1 MNMTYRQEHY
11 TTLLLV
17 ILHFLIGVSIGA
29 SLLLTGGCTTTRTFP
44 DGTVEVEALDP
55 NALAAFVQL
64 ANGAMELIAAEQ
76 GSVVEEEEGDPNVE
90 TLVADMLSMQ
100 TILLRAQAIM
110 EDGVTEDELV
120 MLQDLYAQA
129 NALLERH
136 GINIKVSTPRR

>member
-1 MNMTYRQEHY
+1 MTYRQEHY

-29 SLLLTGGCTTTRTFP
+29 TLLLTGGCTTTRTFP

-64 ANGAMELIAAEQ
+64 ANGAMELIAAERE
-76 GSVVEEEEGDPNVE
+76 SVVEEEEGDPNVE

-120 MLQDLYAQA
+120 MLQDLYAQV
-129 NALLERH
+129 NGLLERH

>member
-1 MNMTYRQEHY
+1 MTYRQEHY

-29 SLLLTGGCTTTRTFP
+29 SLLLMGGCTTTRTFP

-64 ANGAMELIAAEQ
+64 ANGAMELIAAERE
-76 GSVVEEEEGDPNVE
+76 SVAEEEEGDPNAE

-120 MLQDLYAQA
+120 MLQDLYAQV
-129 NALLERH
+129 NELLERH

>member
-1 MNMTYRQEHY
+1 MTYRQEHY

-76 GSVVEEEEGDPNVE
+76 GSVVEEEEGDPNAE

-120 MLQDLYAQA
+120 MLQDLYAQV
-129 NALLERH
+129 NGLLERH

>member
-1 MNMTYRQEHY
+1 MTYRQEHY

>member
-1 MNMTYRQEHY
+1 MTYRQEHY

-64 ANGAMELIAAEQ
+64 ANGAMELIAAERE
-76 GSVVEEEEGDPNVE
+76 SVVEEEEGDPNVE

-120 MLQDLYAQA
+120 MLQDLYAQV
-129 NALLERH
+129 NGLLERH

>member
-1 MNMTYRQEHY
+1 M
-11 TTLLLV
+11 
-17 ILHFLIGVSIGA
+17 
-29 SLLLTGGCTTTRTFP
+29 GGCVTTRTLP

-76 GSVVEEEEGDPNVE
+76 ESVVEEEEEGDPNAE

-129 NALLERH
+129 NGLLERH

>member
-1 MNMTYRQEHY
+1 MTYRQERR
-11 TTLLLV
+11 TVLLLV
-17 ILHFLIGVSIGA
+17 ILHFLIGVSIGT
-29 SLLLTGGCTTTRTFP
+29 SLLLMGGCTTTRTLP

-76 GSVVEEEEGDPNVE
+76 APVVEEGDPNAE

-120 MLQDLYAQA
+120 MLQDLYSQA

-136 GINIKVSTPRR
+136 GINIKVATPRR

>member
-1 MNMTYRQEHY
+1 MTYRQEHY

-29 SLLLTGGCTTTRTFP
+29 TLLLTGGCTTTRTFP

-76 GSVVEEEEGDPNVE
+76 GSVVEEEEGDPNAE

-120 MLQDLYAQA
+120 MLQDLYAQV
-129 NALLERH
+129 NGLLERH

>member
-1 MNMTYRQEHY
+1 MTYRQEHY

-64 ANGAMELIAAEQ
+64 ANGAMELIAAER
-76 GSVVEEEEGDPNVE
+76 GSVVEEEEGDPNAE

>member
-1 MNMTYRQEHY
+1 MTYRQEHY

-29 SLLLTGGCTTTRTFP
+29 SLLLMGGCTTTRTLP

-76 GSVVEEEEGDPNVE
+76 ESVVEEEEEGDPNAE

-129 NALLERH
+129 NGLLERH
-136 GINIKVSTPRR
+136 GINIKVATPRR

>member
-1 MNMTYRQEHY
+1 MTYRQEHY

-76 GSVVEEEEGDPNVE
+76 GSVVEEEEGDPNAE

-136 GINIKVSTPRR
+136 GINIKVATPRR

>member
-1 MNMTYRQEHY
+1 MTYRQERR
-11 TTLLLV
+11 TVLLLV
-17 ILHFLIGVSIGA
+17 ILHFLIGVSIGT
-29 SLLLTGGCTTTRTFP
+29 SLLLMGGCTTTRTLP

-76 GSVVEEEEGDPNVE
+76 APVVEEGDPNAE
-90 TLVADMLSMQ
+90 TLVADVLSMQ

-120 MLQDLYAQA
+120 MLQDLYSQA
-129 NALLERH
+129 NTLLERH
-136 GINIKVSTPRR
+136 GINIKVATPRR

>member
-1 MNMTYRQEHY
+1 M
-11 TTLLLV
+11 
-17 ILHFLIGVSIGA
+17 
-29 SLLLTGGCTTTRTFP
+29 GGCTTTRTLP

-76 GSVVEEEEGDPNVE
+76 ESVVEEEEGDPNAE

-100 TILLRAQAIM
+100 TIMLRAQAIM

-136 GINIKVSTPRR
+136 GINIKVATPRR

>member
-1 MNMTYRQEHY
+1 MTYRQEHY

-136 GINIKVSTPRR
+136 GINIKVATPRR

>member
-1 MNMTYRQEHY
+1 M
-11 TTLLLV
+11 
-17 ILHFLIGVSIGA
+17 
-29 SLLLTGGCTTTRTFP
+29 GGCTTTRTLP

-76 GSVVEEEEGDPNVE
+76 APVVEEGDPNAE

-120 MLQDLYAQA
+120 MLQDLYSQA

-136 GINIKVSTPRR
+136 GINIKVATPRR

>member
-1 MNMTYRQEHY
+1 MTYRQEHY

-100 TILLRAQAIM
+100 TIMLRAQAIM

-120 MLQDLYAQA
+120 MLQDLYTQV
-129 NALLERH
+129 NGLLERH

>member
-1 MNMTYRQEHY
+1 MTYRQEHY

-17 ILHFLIGVSIGA
+17 ILHFLIGVSIGV
-29 SLLLTGGCTTTRTFP
+29 SLLLTGGCTTTRTLP
-44 DGTVEVEALDP
+44 DGTIEVEALDP

-100 TILLRAQAIM
+100 TIMLRAQAIM

-120 MLQDLYAQA
+120 MLQDLYAQV
-129 NALLERH
+129 NGLLERH

>member
-1 MNMTYRQEHY
+1 MTYRQEHY

-120 MLQDLYAQA
+120 MLQDLYAQV
-129 NALLERH
+129 NGLLERH

>member
-1 MNMTYRQEHY
+1 MTYRQEHY

-29 SLLLTGGCTTTRTFP
+29 SLLLMGGCTTTRTFP

-64 ANGAMELIAAEQ
+64 ANGAMELIAAER
-76 GSVVEEEEGDPNVE
+76 GSVVEEEEGDPNAE

-136 GINIKVSTPRR
+136 GINIKVATPRR

>member
-1 MNMTYRQEHY
+1 MTYRQEHY

-64 ANGAMELIAAEQ
+64 ANGAMELIAAERE
-76 GSVVEEEEGDPNVE
+76 SVVEEEEGDPNAE

-120 MLQDLYAQA
+120 MLQDLYAQV
-129 NALLERH
+129 NGLLERH

>member
-1 MNMTYRQEHY
+1 MTYRQERR
-11 TTLLLV
+11 TVLLLV
-17 ILHFLIGVSIGA
+17 ILHFLIGVSIGT
-29 SLLLTGGCTTTRTFP
+29 SLLLMGGCTTTRTLP

-76 GSVVEEEEGDPNVE
+76 APVVEEGDPNAE

-120 MLQDLYAQA
+120 MLQDLFAQA

-136 GINIKVSTPRR
+136 RINIKVATPRR

>member
-1 MNMTYRQEHY
+1 MTYRQEHY

-17 ILHFLIGVSIGA
+17 ILHFLIGVSIGV

-76 GSVVEEEEGDPNVE
+76 GSVVEEEEGDPNAE

-100 TILLRAQAIM
+100 TIMLRAQAIM

-120 MLQDLYAQA
+120 MLQDLYAQV
-129 NALLERH
+129 NGLLERH

>member
-1 MNMTYRQEHY
+1 MTYRQEHY

-76 GSVVEEEEGDPNVE
+76 GSVVEEEEGDPNAE

>member
-1 MNMTYRQEHY
+1 M
-11 TTLLLV
+11 
-17 ILHFLIGVSIGA
+17 
-29 SLLLTGGCTTTRTFP
+29 GGCTTTRTLP

-76 GSVVEEEEGDPNVE
+76 APVVEEGDPNAE

-120 MLQDLYAQA
+120 MLQDLYSQA
-129 NALLERH
+129 NTLLERH
-136 GINIKVSTPRR
+136 GINIKVATPRR

>member
-1 MNMTYRQEHY
+1 MTYRQEHY

-17 ILHFLIGVSIGA
+17 ILHFLNGVSIGA

-64 ANGAMELIAAEQ
+64 ANGAMELIAAER
-76 GSVVEEEEGDPNVE
+76 GSVVEEEEGDPNAE